1 MANTALTLSHSRQ
14 NPLVAQQVFGF
25 ANIADT
31 GVAVN
36 VIKLPMGAIITDVV
50 INVLVASNIGTSQ
63 ALAVSGGGAT
73 LIAAQDG
80 KATAGSSTSGITT
93 ALGKAPL
100 ATGGYVTVTP
110 TNVGTA
116 ATAGSFQLIVEYI
129 IDGRGTEAQ
138 P

>member
-14 NPLVAQQVFGF
+14 NSLVAQQVFGF

-36 VIKLPMGAIITDVV
+36 VVKLPMGAIITNTT
-50 INVLVASNIGTSQ
+50 ITVLTASNIGTSQ
-63 ALAVSGGGAT
+63 ALAVTGGGAT

-80 KATAGSSTSGITT
+80 KAVAGSTTGAVHT

-100 ATGGYVTVTP
+100 TTSGYVTVTP
-110 TNVGTA
+110 TNVGAA